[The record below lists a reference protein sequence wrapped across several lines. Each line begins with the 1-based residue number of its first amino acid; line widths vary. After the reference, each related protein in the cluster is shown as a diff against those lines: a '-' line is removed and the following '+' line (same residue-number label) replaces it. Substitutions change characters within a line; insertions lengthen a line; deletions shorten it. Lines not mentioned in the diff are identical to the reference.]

1 MSVLMF
7 PEWFPEDC
15 PPDGAHD
22 ASATVFRI
30 VSGAP
35 PSAADFRTHHELGT
49 ALTAPP
55 CKRCAI
61 SVFDSY
67 ENALH
72 RLRVSPRLGN
82 AIAQGQLETTSGK
95 TDTASPSSGHISWWA
110 YRNVARHE
118 LFGDVQ
124 LCT

>member
-1 MSVLMF
+1 MF
-7 PEWFPEDC
+7 PEWFPEEC
-15 PPDGAHD
+15 PPEGAQG

-30 VSGAP
+30 VSGSTP
-35 PSAADFRTHHELGT
+35 LDADFLTHHELGT

-61 SVFDSY
+61 SVFDSF

-72 RLRVSPRLGN
+72 RLRLSPRLGN
-82 AIAQGQLETTSGK
+82 AVAQGQLETTSGK
-95 TDTASPSSGHISWWA
+95 IDTARPRSGHISWWA
-110 YRNVARHE
+110 YGNVVRHE

-124 LCT
+124 QCT